1 MQIFAR
7 TSVEFLR
14 SYGFD
19 GLDIDWEYPGS
30 RGSPA
35 IDKQRF
41 VTLLQVRNFL
51 FGTFSLY

>member
-1 MQIFAR
+1 MQTFAQ
-7 TSVEFLR
+7 TSVDFLR